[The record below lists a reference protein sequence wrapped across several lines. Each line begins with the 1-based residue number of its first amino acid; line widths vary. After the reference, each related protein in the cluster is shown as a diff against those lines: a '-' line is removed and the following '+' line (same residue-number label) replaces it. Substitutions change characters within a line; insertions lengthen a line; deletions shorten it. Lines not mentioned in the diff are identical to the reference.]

1 MKFEA
6 HVWGEIALA
15 LADQAMTV
23 RVSHKGRVRRSELE
37 QALRTGRDREP
48 FGVFWEKR
56 HLRQAVT
63 LAILRAQSGSP
74 ASLAFLDMNGMKP
87 INDQHGH
94 DAGDVAIK
102 TYLQAIDML
111 KGENAD
117 GFRVGGDE
125 VVVVMQGA
133 SADQARDRMRAVLLQ
148 LGKER
153 VLVNGNEVAPFL
165 TASCGIVSTEER
177 TIDAEALVKRA
188 DDEMYRAKAKS
199 KSGTRQSVL
208 AVEGRDPEYVS

>member
-1 MKFEA
+1 
-6 HVWGEIALA
+6 
-15 LADQAMTV
+15 
-23 RVSHKGRVRRSELE
+23 
-37 QALRTGRDREP
+37 
-48 FGVFWEKR
+48 
-56 HLRQAVT
+56 
-63 LAILRAQSGSP
+63 
-74 ASLAFLDMNGMKP
+74 MKP